1 MIDSNSRPQVMD
13 KFEKT
18 FEDLDVHTSV
28 MEGAMG
34 AATTTSTPANQAGLE
49 LSFTVS
55 QHDGMTPCP
64 LPDSMPL
71 SGG

>member
-34 AATTTSTPANQAGLE
+34 AATTTSTPANQAGKL
-49 LSFTVS
+49 
-55 QHDGMTPCP
+55 
-64 LPDSMPL
+64 
-71 SGG
+71 

>member
-34 AATTTSTPANQAGLE
+34 AATTTSTPANQAGKLE
-49 LSFTVS
+49 DILPLVLS
-55 QHDGMTPCP
+55 
-64 LPDSMPL
+64 
-71 SGG
+71 

>member
-1 MIDSNSRPQVMD
+1 MIDSNLGPQVMD

-34 AATTTSTPANQAGLE
+34 AATTTSTPANQAGQILAVFPWSH
-49 LSFTVS
+49 L
-55 QHDGMTPCP
+55 
-64 LPDSMPL
+64 DSL
-71 SGG
+71 TA